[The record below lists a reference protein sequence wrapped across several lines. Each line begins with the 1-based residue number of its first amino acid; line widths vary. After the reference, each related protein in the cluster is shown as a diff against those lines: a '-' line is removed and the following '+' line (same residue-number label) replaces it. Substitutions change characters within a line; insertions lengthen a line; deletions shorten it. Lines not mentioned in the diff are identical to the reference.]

1 MLLAQ
6 YTSSSRKP
14 SLMLTS
20 STFPQYSVASSTS
33 QIISQLV
40 AFLTVGL
47 GQMTGEKTEGGQT
60 LLYHYHPQVP
70 WEAD

>member
-1 MLLAQ
+1 MLQAQ

-20 STFPQYSVASSTS
+20 STFPQYSIASSTS

-47 GQMTGEKTEGGQT
+47 GQVIREPIKGG
-60 LLYHYHPQVP
+60 
-70 WEAD
+70 